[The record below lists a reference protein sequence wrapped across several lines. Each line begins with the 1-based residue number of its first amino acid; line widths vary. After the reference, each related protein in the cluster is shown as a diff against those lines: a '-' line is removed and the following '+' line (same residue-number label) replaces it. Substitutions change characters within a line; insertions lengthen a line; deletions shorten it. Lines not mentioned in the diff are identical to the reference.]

1 MSERANTG
9 RKFIK
14 KQLYCRFLAIDICVY
29 MYICVYVRVCVCVC
43 MCARVRVR
51 VRVCVCVC
59 VYVCRG
65 VVCLRKFSDTLGQVS
80 FT

>member
-43 MCARVRVR
+43 ARACA
-51 VRVCVCVC
+51 CACACAC